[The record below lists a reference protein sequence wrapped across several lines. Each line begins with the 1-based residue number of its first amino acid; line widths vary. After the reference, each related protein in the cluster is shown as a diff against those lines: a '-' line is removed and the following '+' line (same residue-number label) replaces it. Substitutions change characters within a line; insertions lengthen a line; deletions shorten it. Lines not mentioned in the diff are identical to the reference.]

1 MQDNYIIQSLNTTR
15 KVSHQLMP
23 KEFFNRHFCD
33 ITTEMINQLNKV
45 DSIKY
50 NLNITGSRQDLSPF
64 VTINLYRVI
73 QEFIRNS
80 QKHSDTDKLTIDIH
94 FSRGK
99 IVAFVKRLWP
109 GIRFERQRRKRY
121 RPSQHRKKR
130 IDGIGGS
137 FQYRAKPGKGVE
149 LKICFPLV

>member
-1 MQDNYIIQSLNTTR
+1 
-15 KVSHQLMP
+15 
-23 KEFFNRHFCD
+23 D
-33 ITTEMINQLNKV
+33 ITTEMITQLNKV

-50 NLNITGSRQDLSPF
+50 DLSITGSRKELSPF

-80 QKHSDTDKLTIDIH
+80 QKHSDTEKLTIDIH
-94 FSRGK
+94 FSQEKLMLFLKDYGK
-99 IVAFVKRLWP
+99 GFDLKSKDEK
-109 GIRFERQRRKRY
+109 GIGLLNIG
-121 RPSQHRKKR
+121 KR

-149 LKICFPLV
+149 LKIVFPLGETL